1 MYRLARKR
9 RLLYSVVKKS
19 PVCRATLSGS
29 EVTSSLQLVT
39 SYPQCVTSSFQHVRG
54 LHSTP
59 PSLNL
64 IERIAGVGSFR
75 YDVILPD
82 NDSKPEVNCYL
93 LYLITFIKVGMYL
106 KRPKTFYLVSSSLLI
121 QVLLLLEFLKNLSL
135 YIILYIKYYFS

>member
-54 LHSTP
+54 LHSTH

-64 IERIAGVGSFR
+64 MERMAGVGSFR

-93 LYLITFIKVGMYL
+93 LYLITCIISRNVFKE
-106 KRPKTFYLVSSSLLI
+106 TEN
-121 QVLLLLEFLKNLSL
+121 VLFSKK
-135 YIILYIKYYFS
+135 YIKFSSDCTYFA

>member
-29 EVTSSLQLVT
+29 EVTSSLQL
-39 SYPQCVTSSFQHVRG
+39 VTSSFQHVRG

-82 NDSKPEVNCYL
+82 NDSKPEVNYYL

>member
-29 EVTSSLQLVT
+29 EVTSSLQL
-39 SYPQCVTSSFQHVRG
+39 VTSSFQHVRG

-82 NDSKPEVNCYL
+82 NDSKPEVNYYL

-121 QVLLLLEFLKNLSL
+121 QVFLLLEFLKNLSL